1 MPTPQLMIDTIELL
15 KANTTYAL
23 PAAAVQLSWQ
33 SGTGSAILVSID
45 GTNFSTLGTSTGLE
59 VKTVNTAAIFLKTST
74 PGTRI
79 VAKPSPA
86 LIIPDPLT
94 IGRINITD
102 QLHLTNSSKI
112 TATNTAGTGDMTVV
126 SFGPT
131 DAIKIGDDTTVSGI
145 QLHAI
150 NTIGLWAG
158 GGAFKWATDISGAW
172 FPGATNAYDIGLA
185 ASNHV
190 RNIYLDGA
198 VIIGTN
204 PATTGAIRLA
214 NNTSIVWRNA
224 ANTADNVLI
233 SGAAG
238 ELSLG
243 DNGKWKINSTGTLY
257 PFVDAG
263 CQIGS
268 AAVRPS
274 SIFIS
279 DFVIIGTPTAQSGA
293 IRLANNASIYWRNAA
308 NDADVQGLW
317 LASDNNLYVS
327 ASLLP
332 RTTGTFVLGTA
343 GSQWLA
349 ASFSVHIAI
358 GTNPATTGAIRLA
371 KDTGLNWR
379 NLTGTGDLSPI
390 WSDGQTLYLGRDTA
404 SLFVQATSSLSATPT
419 NTVDLGSTSNAWR
432 SAYLGTS
439 LSIGTNPATTGAIRL
454 ANNQGIRWR
463 NSANTADLAPL
474 NDYEEGTFTPTLFAG
489 GGTPTYT
496 TQ

>member
-172 FPGATNAYDIGLA
+172 FPGTTNAYDIGLA

-204 PATTGAIRLA
+204 PASIGAIRLA
-214 NNTSIVWRNA
+214 NSGIIYGRNA
-224 ANTADNVLI
+224 ANTGDVVIAYVH
-233 SGAAG
+233 S
-238 ELSLG
+238 
-243 DNGKWKINSTGTLY
+243 DNGLRFGDVAAKCPYIIANTGIWTL
-257 PFVDAG
+257 PDNTN
-263 CQIGS
+263 
-268 AAVRPS
+268 
-274 SIFIS
+274 
-279 DFVIIGTPTAQSGA
+279 DFGIA
-293 IRLANNASIYWRNAA
+293 
-308 NDADVQGLW
+308 
-317 LASDNNLYVS
+317 
-327 ASLLP
+327 
-332 RTTGTFVLGTA
+332 TG
-343 GSQWLA
+343 
-349 ASFSVHIAI
+349 
-358 GTNPATTGAIRLA
+358 R
-371 KDTGLNWR
+371 
-379 NLTGTGDLSPI
+379 
-390 WSDGQTLYLGRDTA
+390 
-404 SLFVQATSSLSATPT
+404 
-419 NTVDLGSTSNAWR
+419 WR

-454 ANNQGIRWR
+454 ANNIGLYARNAANSADVTLISIDTNNDVFIGQGGSLNVKTGGHLSPVTSATYSLGTPFGKWVDLYLTNSVQIGTNPATIGAIRLANNQGIYFRNFA
-463 NSANTADLAPL
+463 NSADIWGLIVDNNNNMIFGYGANSMLVYTHVYAQPDASFDLGNAGQRFRNLFLSSSVVNKVKAGTPVDADVTAPADGMMVLDSTANKIWVRL
-474 NDYEEGTFTPTLFAG
+474 
-489 GGTPTYT
+489 GGTWKGVVVS
-496 TQ
+496 